1 MPLYLYRCAE
11 HGQQAVAKRMADGG
25 REESCPLCFTP
36 MRRLWTRETAPLV
49 QNHTVSEGGL
59 VSFGHNERRG
69 RILKS
74 EWLAEERRNRLEYGP
89 QED

>member
-1 MPLYLYRCAE
+1 VAAFDYACPF
-11 HGQQAVAKRMADGG
+11 HGTQEVIKRMDEGG
-25 REESCPLCFTP
+25 REESCPLCASP
-36 MRRLWTRETAPLV
+36 MRRLWTRKQAPLV